1 MAETATSVPLVD
13 LSIQHQQISAE
24 VEAGW
29 QRVLDRTDFVLG
41 SDVDEFEREFA
52 KFIGVKHCVGVAN
65 GTDALE
71 LVLRALNVGPGDEV
85 VLPANTFIASALAVR
100 RAGATPVFVDS
111 IPGLHLIDLAHV
123 ADRIGPRTRAVMPV
137 HLFGQM
143 APLEQL
149 ERLTR
154 DTGIHIV
161 EDAAQAQ
168 GAARHGQP
176 AGSVGA
182 GAGTSFYPG
191 KNLGAY
197 GDAGAALTRRA
208 DVAGRIRAL
217 RSYGS
222 DVKYHHPEAGFNS
235 RLDTLQAVVLR
246 AKLKRLAAWNEGRRA
261 AARVY
266 DEMLDDVPRLR
277 KPVTLAG
284 NEHVWH
290 LYVVEV
296 SQRNDVLAHL
306 QANRIG
312 AGVHY
317 PVPIHLQG
325 AFSDLGHHSGDF
337 PIAEASAASMLSLPI
352 FPEITSA
359 QQEYV
364 VEQLRSALA

>member
-1 MAETATSVPLVD
+1 VAETATSIPLVD
-13 LSIQHQQISAE
+13 LSIQHEQISAE
-24 VEAGW
+24 VQEGW
-29 QRVLDRTDFVLG
+29 QRVIDGAGFVLG

-52 KFIGVKHCVGVAN
+52 QFTGVEHCIGVAN

-71 LVLRALNVGPGDEV
+71 LVLRALDVGPGDDV
-85 VLPANTFIASALAVR
+85 ILPANTFIASALAVR
-100 RAGATPVFVDS
+100 RAGASPVFVDS
-111 IPGLHLIDLAHV
+111 VPGLHLIDFVRA

-149 ERLTR
+149 EGLTR
-154 DTGIHIV
+154 DTIHIV

-168 GAARHGQP
+168 GATRHGQP
-176 AGSVGA
+176 AGSVGD

-191 KNLGAY
+191 KNIGAY
-197 GDAGAALTRRA
+197 GDAGAVLTRRD
-208 DVAGRIRAL
+208 DVAQRVRNL
-217 RSYGS
+217 RNYGS

-246 AKLKRLAAWNEGRRA
+246 AKLRRLAAWNEGRRA

-266 DEMLDDVPRLR
+266 DALLADVPQLR
-277 KPVTLAG
+277 KPITLEG

-296 SQRNDVLAHL
+296 PRRDEVIARLH
-306 QANRIG
+306 ANGIG

-317 PVPIHLQG
+317 PVPLHLQG
-325 AFSDLGHHSGDF
+325 AFSDLGHQSGDF
-337 PIAEASAASMLSLPI
+337 PVAEASAASMLSLPI
-352 FPEITSA
+352 FPEITPA

-364 VEQLRSALA
+364 AEQLRSALA